1 MELGNPDL
9 EGGGGFARRIR
20 RLRRERRFRQPLR
33 YPKDRLQRL
42 FVPGVHFDSTAESS
56 TLLIAFGGLR
66 GRVDVP
72 PFEFLSITGDFPV
85 KRMYVRDLYQAWYH
99 RGIPRQAKTLAG
111 TADRLKELIDSHD
124 VERLVT
130 IGNSSGGYAALAFG
144 ALLGADTALA
154 FAPQT
159 TLDPDEMAAMG
170 DRRWEEHLRGLR
182 EGGKLDAQWMDLREA
197 LPHALRDG
205 TSMHVYFNDRLE
217 VDRLHAERLRDV
229 AGVRLFRFGHASGHY
244 LVNTLRDNGSLE
256 RTLRRAVNAPGH
268 PSPARPAAVSGL

>member
-1 MELGNPDL
+1 ME
-9 EGGGGFARRIR
+9 EGQSNRASGSGIRARAR
-20 RLRRERRFRQPLR
+20 RLRRQRRLRQPLR

-42 FVPGVHFDSTAESS
+42 FIPGVRFDSEIDSQ

-72 PFEFLSITGDFPV
+72 PFEFLGVTGDFPV
-85 KRMYVRDLYQAWYH
+85 KRMFVRDLYQAWYH
-99 RGIPRQAKTLAG
+99 RGVPRQRAKTLVSV
-111 TADRLKELIDSHD
+111 ADRLREMIAPHH

-130 IGNSSGGYAALAFG
+130 IGNSSGGYAALVFG

-159 TLDPDEMAAMG
+159 TLDPDAMASLG
-170 DRRWEEHLRGLR
+170 DRRWEGHLS
-182 EGGKLDAQWMDLREA
+182 
-197 LPHALRDG
+197 ALRDAG
-205 TSMHVYFNDRLE
+205 RMDADWIDLRTALPRALDGQTRLHVYFNERLA

-229 AGVRLFRFGHASGHY
+229 DGVRLFRFGHGSGHY

-256 RTLRRAVNAPGH
+256 HTLRKVVGAVRE
-268 PSPARPAAVSGL
+268 PSS